1 VAGCSHLGWLRGWR
15 AIADCS
21 AGWTTS
27 RHCMLSAETAH
38 HAGAGGHAVA
48 HCTVLRRGI
57 D

>member
-1 VAGCSHLGWLRGWR
+1 VAGSSHLGWLRGWR

-27 RHCMLSAETAH
+27 WHCMLSAETAH